1 MKKAPQR
8 RLFIRRFTFPS
19 APLFFLIQTPE
30 RPKAFRGS
38 GGNLQSG
45 KLIRSETSKSRGPGL
60 DGMGSETAHVEGV
73 LCFTGYPSV
82 SRPWGKQSRRPDA
95 PDLPCVGEAYAGA
108 VRGSP
113 PGLGA
118 LLKSHATLRME
129 GKSASITVIPC
140 WSATTSLTCLR
151 GHWSTRAL
159 IFFTQLRFVKDG
171 EKSCWETY

>member
-1 MKKAPQR
+1 
-8 RLFIRRFTFPS
+8 
-19 APLFFLIQTPE
+19 
-30 RPKAFRGS
+30 
-38 GGNLQSG
+38 
-45 KLIRSETSKSRGPGL
+45 
-60 DGMGSETAHVEGV
+60 MGSETAHVEGV

-129 GKSASITVIPC
+129 GK
-140 WSATTSLTCLR
+140 ATNPPMTPERVTLHAINPREEKLNTGR
-151 GHWSTRAL
+151 GH
-159 IFFTQLRFVKDG
+159 G
-171 EKSCWETY
+171 EEQSAC